1 MGRHGEPGVTE
12 VLAERRQLNADE
24 LPADQLPLP
33 PLIADVGIEDR
44 HAYRR
49 TVERLRERRITLP
62 TFAELAAGQPST
74 GKPSDGSRPRL
85 DGVDPDAPD
94 PANLFRI
101 HWYNSRSRREHRRTP
116 EHIVLPRSLTGV
128 DARIVVMLGALFPM
142 IRSHKLLA
150 AYACLVPRLASG
162 RFDPTTQ
169 RAVWPS
175 TGNYCRGGVALSR
188 VLGCRGVAMLPEG
201 MSAERFHWLEEWV
214 TNPEDIIRTPGSESN
229 VREIYERC
237 DELARDPSN
246 VILNQFAEY
255 GNHLVHREVT
265 GAALAH
271 VFETLAESEPDLR
284 LAAFVSA
291 SGSAG
296 TLGAGDELKERYGTK
311 IVAAEALECPTL
323 LLNGFGEHNIQG
335 IGDKHVPLIHNVF
348 NTDLVV
354 DVSDRATDQLNLLS
368 NSAPG
373 RRYLAGEGV
382 PDEVLEALDLFG
394 LSGLCNVVAAI
405 KTATHYGL
413 GENDVVMTVATDAA
427 AMYRS
432 EAPKAL
438 ARYFDGEF
446 TEREAA
452 RVVGE
457 HLLGADDADVLSLT
471 VAERT
476 RIFNLGYFTWVEQRG
491 LSVEEFTARAQPRFW
506 QALRGALDRWD
517 GLIEDLNGEVRAAA
531 PA

>member
-1 MGRHGEPGVTE
+1 MSEA
-12 VLAERRQLNADE
+12 LAEHRDPEADG

-33 PLIADVGIEDR
+33 SLIADVGIADR
-44 HAYRR
+44 RVYRR
-49 TVERLRERRITLP
+49 TVKRLRERRITLP
-62 TFAELAAGQPST
+62 TFAQLAAGEAS
-74 GKPSDGSRPRL
+74 GGSRSRL

-101 HWYNSRSRREHRRTP
+101 HWYNSRSRREHRRIP
-116 EHIVLPRSLTGV
+116 DHVILPRSLTGV
-128 DARIVVMLGALFPM
+128 DARIVVLLGALFPM

-188 VLGCRGVAMLPEG
+188 VLGCRAVAVLPEG

-214 TNPEDIIRTPGSESN
+214 ANPEDIIRTPGSESN

-237 DELARDPSN
+237 DELATDPSN

-296 TLGAGDELKERYGTK
+296 TLGAGDKLKERYRTK
-311 IVAAEALECPTL
+311 IVAVEALECPTL

-354 DVSDRATDQLNLLS
+354 DVSDRATDQLNLLL
-368 NSAPG
+368 NSAAG
-373 RRYLAGEGV
+373 RRYLARGGV
-382 PDEVLEALDLFG
+382 PDEVLDALDLFG
-394 LSGLCNVVAAI
+394 LSSLCNVVAAI
-405 KTATHYGL
+405 KTAKQYGL
-413 GENDVVMTVATDAA
+413 GENDVVMTVATDGA

-438 ARYFDGEF
+438 KRYFDGEF
-446 TEREAA
+446 TERQAA

-457 HLLGADDADVLSLT
+457 HLSGADDAHVLALKL
-471 VAERT
+471 AERT

-491 LSVEEFTARAQPRFW
+491 LSLEEFTARAQPRFW

-517 GLIEDLNGEVRAAA
+517 RLIEDLNGEVRASASA
-531 PA
+531 